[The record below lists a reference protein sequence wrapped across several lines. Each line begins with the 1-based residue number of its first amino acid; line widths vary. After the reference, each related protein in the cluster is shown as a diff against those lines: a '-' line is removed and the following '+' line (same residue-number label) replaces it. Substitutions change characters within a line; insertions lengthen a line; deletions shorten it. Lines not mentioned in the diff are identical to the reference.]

1 MTTEM
6 VGQTGFPVILCD
18 VFVPGHAKTKG
29 SLEHI
34 GNGQLRD
41 KPSSYKW
48 RKLVAERVKSDAA
61 KRPVWQEVWSEGL
74 SGPYV
79 GRVGVRIISYGQ
91 PPSGG
96 PTGEWLLTRAW
107 KWLIAKAGFGDVDK
121 FARNVLDALSC
132 EREDDAHL
140 IADDSL
146 VVDLYSHKRLA
157 LPGMLFGQQITVWAI
172 PEDAPW

>member
-1 MTTEM
+1 MTIAAQAGLL
-6 VGQTGFPVILCD
+6 VLCD
-18 VFVPGHAKTKG
+18 VFVSGHAKTKG

-34 GNGQLRD
+34 GGGQLRD

-48 RKLVAERVKSDAA
+48 RKLVAERVKSDLT
-61 KRPVWQEVWSEGL
+61 KRHGVAWGEEAYNQ
-74 SGPYV
+74 
-79 GRVGVRIISYGQ
+79 RVGVRIISYGR
-91 PPSGG
+91 PPEKGS
-96 PTGEWLLTRAW
+96 WLQRA
-107 KWLIAKAGFGDVDK
+107 KNWLIAKAGFGDVDK

-157 LPGMLFGQQITVWAI
+157 LPGMMFGQQITVWAI

>member
-1 MTTEM
+1 MTTEAQAGL
-6 VGQTGFPVILCD
+6 VVLCD

-34 GNGQLRD
+34 GGGQLRD
-41 KPSSYKW
+41 KPSSYRW
-48 RKLVAERVKSDAA
+48 RKLVAERVRGDFA
-61 KRPVWQEVWSEGL
+61 KRFAGMAIIPPHE
-74 SGPYV
+74 

-91 PPSGG
+91 
-96 PTGEWLLTRAW
+96 TRGVFERWAA
-107 KWLIAKAGFGDVDK
+107 WLIAKAGFGDVDK
-121 FARNVLDALSC
+121 LARNVLDALSC

-157 LPGMLFGQQITVWAI
+157 LPGMMFGQQITVWVI